1 MTNTVES
8 GEIHFFYRTRLG
20 VRQPSGREDL
30 ERVFLALV
38 PDDGKRARLFVIGRK
53 HLPRIL
59 PGESDPSERHWLL
72 LSMVDAPEAVGK
84 ALHPVRYD
92 TETRGERQTS
102 EAVPAGAGR
111 YAIVSGD
118 DASQLVYRL
127 VAPRRPGPAQEAL
140 GIRQEARYVIAVR
153 NPTVEVPGF
162 PEEKPAYPED
172 IAGQFADERW
182 IDVSDPRLLEYE
194 NAQLVLIGAHEETAP
209 FSIPDDGRPDP
220 FATFGLDP
228 DAWPDEALR
237 SGTFAEPKGA
247 ADPVEAGGDR
257 SKGGRRGGAAAAK
270 TDSAAGVAAA
280 LKGVSFPSDRAGL
293 VRHAQGNEAPEEV
306 IGLLRSIPDRR
317 FETMADVTKAIGE
330 VR

>member
-1 MTNTVES
+1 MTNTVET
-8 GEIHFFYRTRLG
+8 GEIHFFYRTRLD
-20 VRQPSGREDL
+20 VRQPSGRDDL

-38 PDDGKRARLFVIGRK
+38 PDDGKHARLFVIGRK
-53 HLPRIL
+53 QLPRIL
-59 PGESDPSERHWLL
+59 PGESDPTERHWLL
-72 LSMVDAPEAVGK
+72 LSMVDAPHAVGK

-118 DASQLVYRL
+118 DATQLVYRL
-127 VAPRRPGPAQEAL
+127 FAPRRPGRAQEAL
-140 GIRQEARYVIAVR
+140 GIREEARYVIAVR
-153 NPTVEVPGF
+153 NPSVQVPGF

-172 IAGQFADERW
+172 LSRQFADERW
-182 IDVSDPRLLEYE
+182 IDVSDPRLLDHE
-194 NAQLVLIGAHEETAP
+194 NAQLVLIGARDEADP
-209 FSIPDDGRPDP
+209 FRLPDDGPPDP
-220 FATFGLDP
+220 FATFGLEA

-237 SGTFAEPKGA
+237 TGAFAEPKEE
-247 ADPVEAGGDR
+247 ADPVEARGDR

-280 LKGVSFPSDRAGL
+280 LKGVSFPSDRSGL
-293 VRHAQGNEAPEEV
+293 VRHAQGNEAHEEV
-306 IGLLRSIPDRR
+306 IGLLKSIQDRR
-317 FETMADVTKAIGE
+317 FESMAEVTKAIGE